1 MCPLLPQTNRLY
13 LREMTQADFPAL
25 CRVLQD
31 PLAMYAYEHDF
42 SDQEVQQWLDQQLQR
57 YAQDGFGLWAVLLR
71 ETGEIIGQCGLTW
84 QDWNGRQVL
93 EVGYL
98 FQRTA
103 WHQGYATE
111 ATLACRDYA
120 FSVLGAKEVF
130 AIIRDNNVASQAVA
144 KRNGMQMVGR
154 LTKHYYGMQLPHLV
168 FSVRA
173 DNQKT

>member
-1 MCPLLPQTNRLY
+1 M
-13 LREMTQADFPAL
+13 
-25 CRVLQD
+25 
-31 PLAMYAYEHDF
+31 
-42 SDQEVQQWLDQQLQR
+42 
-57 YAQDGFGLWAVLLR
+57 
-71 ETGEIIGQCGLTW
+71 
-84 QDWNGRQVL
+84 
-93 EVGYL
+93 
-98 FQRTA
+98 
-103 WHQGYATE
+103 
-111 ATLACRDYA
+111 ACRDYA

>member
-1 MCPLLPQTNRLY
+1 MLPQTNRLY

-31 PLAMYAYEHDF
+31 PLAMYAYEHAF

-98 FQRTA
+98 SQRTA
-103 WHQGYATE
+103 WH
-111 ATLACRDYA
+111 
-120 FSVLGAKEVF
+120 
-130 AIIRDNNVASQAVA
+130 
-144 KRNGMQMVGR
+144 
-154 LTKHYYGMQLPHLV
+154 
-168 FSVRA
+168 
-173 DNQKT
+173 